1 MTLLYLK
8 YYKGYL
14 MRKVLLILMVMA
26 SLVASEKMVD
36 NKIVDNKI
44 VDIKKETKNKN
55 NSIIIF
61 TKNNK
66 THYILKEPLEDFVV
80 SSK

>member
-1 MTLLYLK
+1 MK
-8 YYKGYL
+8 
-14 MRKVLLILMVMA
+14 RVLLALMVVG
-26 SLVASEKMVD
+26 SLVASEKM
-36 NKIVDNKI
+36 VDNKI

-66 THYILKEPLEDFVV
+66 THYILKEPLENFVV